1 MNIQCLKCKGRNFCS
16 RPVCPIIYKISAQ
29 KKLNPSLKQ
38 DFFGASLNIFIGR
51 FGYPNI
57 NVGILGTEDYNHHD
71 EPLYWSAENYQIQN
85 IIDLRTSLVNSSFK
99 TNIKSFKKKFID
111 ISQEISMASKPVDVE
126 VNLAKKPSFR
136 LSFNQDTMPHGPRVK
151 LKKAEL
157 AENPKIPT
165 AVDKAV
171 SDIDLKA
178 NEAINLLYKKNF
190 DEHYLTKL
198 LSVGNLGIKKQ
209 RKLVPTRWSITCV
222 DDLIGKKLIQEIKDY
237 SETNYLAYFGG
248 YLGNYYLILFFPEIW
263 TYELFETY
271 VGSADYQWPFAT
283 DYENY
288 YGRKLYAHSTAGGYY
303 ASRLSTLEKLSK
315 LKKQGSVLALR
326 FITND
331 YWAPVGVWVVRE
343 ATRNALKSKPIEFSS
358 KELMLEYARKLIK
371 KKFNYDVNN
380 IINKSIL
387 LKEIKTQKKLK
398 MYL

>member
-1 MNIQCLKCKGRNFCS
+1 M
-16 RPVCPIIYKISAQ
+16 YKISTQ

-38 DFFGASLNIFIGR
+38 DFFGESPNIFIGR
-51 FGYPNI
+51 FGYPDI

-71 EPLYWSAENYQIQN
+71 EPLHWSEKNYQIQN

-99 TNIKSFKKKFID
+99 ANVKSFKERFLD

-126 VNLAKKPSFR
+126 VNLAKKPSFS

-157 AENPKIPT
+157 TENPKIPT

-198 LSVGNLGIKKQ
+198 LSVGNLGIKVQ
-209 RKLVPTRWSITCV
+209 RKLVPTRFAITAT
-222 DDLIGKKLIQEIKDY
+222 DDIIGKKLIEEIRDY

-248 YLGNYYLILFFPEIW
+248 YLGNYYLILFFPDVW

-288 YGRKLYAHSTAGGYY
+288 YGRKNYASSTAGGYY
-303 ASRLSTLEKLSK
+303 SARLGILENLSK
-315 LKKQGSVLALR
+315 LKRQGSVLCLR

-331 YWAPVGVWVVRE
+331 YWAPLGVWVCRESVR
-343 ATRNALKSKPIEFSS
+343 KSLNNKSIEFSS
-358 KELMLEYARKLIK
+358 EELMLEYAKKLIK
-371 KKFNYDVNN
+371 RRFNYNLNN
-380 IINKSIL
+380 ILNKSLL
-387 LKEIKTQKKLK
+387 LKNIKIQKKLISFI
-398 MYL
+398 